1 VPGAKWAYNSGG
13 SQLLSGIVR
22 SASGRFID
30 DYAREHLFAPL
41 GISDFHWKKTPT
53 GHPDARTQ
61 HRTTAARSADRGPLS
76 GARRVCATIVSMTT
90 RQAIDPRLRGWIAR
104 HRRVFAL
111 TGAGCSTASGI
122 PDYRDDQGEWKR
134 RPPVMIQA
142 FRTQNA
148 VYRRYWARAYAG
160 WPRLIGA
167 APNAA
172 HRAFAA
178 WEAAGTLVHLVTQNV
193 DRLHQRAGSRAV
205 VDLHGRLD
213 VVVCLGCGARTDRE
227 ALQGTMAAANPAW
240 RAQAA
245 AAPDGDADIDDAGI
259 ESFVP
264 PRCEQCSG
272 LLKPDVVFF
281 GENVPG
287 DRYARARAALAG
299 ADALLVAGSSLM
311 VYSGFRF
318 VRQAH
323 DAGLPIAI
331 VNRGR
336 TRGDDCAGLKIE
348 GDVGST
354 LSEAVATIA

>member
-1 VPGAKWAYNSGG
+1 MAPFDATDG
-13 SQLLSGIVR
+13 SL
-22 SASGRFID
+22 
-30 DYAREHLFAPL
+30 
-41 GISDFHWKKTPT
+41 
-53 GHPDARTQ
+53 
-61 HRTTAARSADRGPLS
+61 
-76 GARRVCATIVSMTT
+76 RR
-90 RQAIDPRLRGWIAR
+90 WIAS

-111 TGAGCSTASGI
+111 TGAGVSTASGI

-142 FRTQNA
+142 FRSEDA

-160 WPRLIGA
+160 WPRFSTA
-167 APNAA
+167 APGAA

-178 WEAAGTLVHLVTQNV
+178 WEAAGTLAHLVTQNV
-193 DRLHQRAGSRAV
+193 DGLHQRAGSRAV

-213 VVVCLGCGARTDRE
+213 DVVCLGCGERTSRA
-227 ALQGTMAAANPAW
+227 ALQAGMTEANPAW
-240 RAQAA
+240 RSVAA
-245 AAPDGDADIDDAGI
+245 PAPDGDADIDAAAVDA
-259 ESFVP
+259 FAA
-264 PRCEQCSG
+264 PRCARCGG

-281 GENVPG
+281 GENVPVE
-287 DRYARARAALAG
+287 RYETAKHALAD

-336 TRGDDCAGLKIE
+336 TRGDDLADLKVE
-348 GDVGST
+348 GDVGAL
-354 LSEAVATIA
+354 LSEAIAAGTSADAERR